1 MVTEMYE
8 ELITQLRKMHPEEY
22 VNSMDFAFGTQ
33 QAMHEAADAIEE
45 LSRAQEQWISQ
56 EREAL
61 LKSIPRWTKF
71 EARKPDEE
79 EKKEYPDADY
89 IVVGNTPDDDQ
100 EILASDGKYV
110 WKDTFCNDEQGCYLD
125 NSGDLLG
132 LWWMPLPE
140 LPKED
145 DT

>member
-1 MVTEMYE
+1 MYE
-8 ELITQLRKMHPEEY
+8 ELIAQLRMKQDIANDVVKNP
-22 VNSMDFAFGTQ
+22 DKTCG
-33 QAMHEAADAIEE
+33 EAADAIEE
-45 LSRAQEQWISQ
+45 LIRAQEQWISQ
-56 EREAL
+56 ERNAL
-61 LKSIPRWTKF
+61 LNQIPRWIKF

-79 EKKEYPDADY
+79 EKKEHPDADFM
-89 IVVGNTPDDDQ
+89 IIGNTPDDDQ

-110 WKDTFCNDEQGCYLD
+110 WQDTFCNDEQGCYLD

-140 LPKED
+140 PPKED